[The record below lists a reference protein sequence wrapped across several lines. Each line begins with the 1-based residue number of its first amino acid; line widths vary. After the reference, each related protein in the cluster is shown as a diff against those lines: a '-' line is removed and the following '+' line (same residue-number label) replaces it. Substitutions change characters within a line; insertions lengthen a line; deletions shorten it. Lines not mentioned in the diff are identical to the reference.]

1 MARPRQ
7 IDLELVCQ
15 AQVIA
20 AEAIKV
26 NNLEEFCC
34 ALAVLLPELLN
45 ATLEQTALVLCVSR
59 ATVPRMQARLR
70 RQCAEPGVVRPTQG
84 GRRRE
89 SLTPEEERRF
99 LEPWEQ
105 ASATGEMLVVAPIR
119 AALAQKLGRPVA
131 ASVVYRMLARH
142 DWRKVAPD
150 TRHPKSDPQVQEEW
164 KKNSPKHWQPSQS
177 RKT

>member
-70 RQCAEPGVVRPTQG
+70 GQCAEPGVVRPTRG

-105 ASATGEMLVVAPIR
+105 ASTTGEMLVVAPIR

-164 KKNSPKHWQPSQS
+164 KINSPKHWQLSSS